1 MFPIRTH
8 TDPLPPGVRGGVLLL
23 LVLWF
28 ALWATAASAG
38 QGLLEVTTDPGGA
51 RIYIDG
57 VYIGSTPRQPGE
69 SRRQRLDAG
78 SYRVQAVFD
87 RRRTV
92 TATQQV
98 TIAPGE
104 IRSIHL
110 LASAEPDLV
119 SIPAGSFLMGCQ
131 PDERGCWDDERPAR
145 EVRIAAFDIGAREV
159 TFAEWDACVA
169 DGACTHEPDDQGWGR
184 GERPVLDVSITDIR
198 AYLDWLSRRTGHA
211 YRLPSEAEW
220 EYAARAHSTGPY
232 YTGTCIQTNQANFD
246 GRDVSADCADPAA
259 RFLGQT
265 ATVKS
270 YPPNRF
276 ELYDMLGN
284 VAEWT
289 ADCWHPNY
297 EDAPT
302 TGIPWMRGDCTR
314 HVVRGG
320 SWRDGARHLRSAW
333 RDPRPVAQ
341 RSNEVGFRVVRVP
354 RTVDD

>member
-1 MFPIRTH
+1 MFPNRTH
-8 TDPLPPGVRGGVLLL
+8 PDSLPRGSAWLRALLCAL
-23 LVLWF
+23 PLVLI
-28 ALWATAASAG
+28 ASAVEAG

-57 VYIGSTPRQPGE
+57 VYIGQTPRQRGE
-69 SRRQRLDAG
+69 SRRQRLDEG

-98 TIAPGE
+98 TIAAGE
-104 IRSIHL
+104 IRNVHL
-110 LASAEPDLV
+110 LASAEPNLV

-131 PDERGCWDDERPAR
+131 PEERGCWDDERPAR
-145 EVRIAAFDIGAREV
+145 EVRVAAFDIGAREV

-184 GERPVLDVSITDIR
+184 GERPVVDVSIVDIR
-198 AYLDWLSRRTGHA
+198 AYLDWLNRRTGQA

-220 EYAARAHSTGPY
+220 EYAARAGSTGPFH
-232 YTGTCIQTNQANFD
+232 TGDCINTNQANFD
-246 GRDVSADCADPAA
+246 GRDVGAECADPNA

-270 YPPNRF
+270 YPPNRL

-289 ADCWHPNY
+289 ADCWHASY

-302 TGIPWMRGDCTR
+302 TAIPWMRGDCTQ

-333 RDPRPVAQ
+333 RDPRPVTQ